1 MTPRTNEIDRAERK
15 RNGEDYF
22 PGKMRDHAQ
31 QLERELNTALADLS
45 FRRDLQ
51 AIIERER
58 DEIKEQLKSKN
69 HGRDA

>member
-1 MTPRTNEIDRAERK
+1 
-15 RNGEDYF
+15 
-22 PGKMRDHAQ
+22 MRDHAQ